1 MAAEAAHLNSKDVPT
16 SLYQYEEIGN
26 VHLELTHR
34 CNAAC
39 PMCAR
44 NLSGGIT
51 NPNLPLVELSLS
63 DIERIFTPSFI
74 RKLEQIYACGNYGDP
89 IIARDCLPIFQYFR
103 ERNPDLYLGLHTN
116 GSARRPSWW
125 QKLAEILKDGP
136 HYVRFGLDGLEDT
149 NHIYR
154 RGTNWKVIMRNVQ
167 AFIDAGGRAEW
178 DYLVFRHN
186 EHQVEAARELAGE
199 MGFAK
204 FYVRKTGR
212 FLKPGQLQTSDRFDV
227 RNRAGEV
234 EYWLEL
240 PRNEEYLNPAYDDL
254 TPVAE
259 KYGDYDSYLDQS
271 SIQCKAA
278 MGKQKLY
285 ISAQGLALPCCWLG
299 EVFSE
304 IHNPARRQFVDL
316 VNANG
321 GKQMLDTNRHD
332 RETIVNGPLFQR
344 QIPESWQLESIASG
358 KLAICAR
365 NCGLEYD
372 ALGKQ
377 RS

>member
-1 MAAEAAHLNSKDVPT
+1 MTTEAGHLNPDRVPS
-16 SLYQYEEIGN
+16 SLYYYDEIGN

-44 NLSGGIT
+44 NLSGGAT

-63 DIERIFTPSFI
+63 DIKRIFTPAFL
-74 RKLEQIYACGNYGDP
+74 RQLKQIYACGNYGDP
-89 IIARDCLPIFQYFR
+89 IVARDCLPIFQYFR
-103 ERNPDLYLGLHTN
+103 ESNPDLYLCLHTN
-116 GSARRPSWW
+116 GSARRTVWW
-125 QKLAEILKDGP
+125 QELAEILKDSP

-154 RGTNWKVIMRNVQ
+154 RGTNWKVIMRNVR
-167 AFIDAGGRAEW
+167 AFIDSGGRAEW

-186 EHQVEAARELAGE
+186 EHQVEEARELANE

-212 FLKPGQLQTSDRFDV
+212 FLKPDQLQTSDRFAV
-227 RNRAGEV
+227 RNRAGEF
-234 EYWLEL
+234 EYWLEQ
-240 PRNEEYLNPAYDDL
+240 PRNKEYLNPAYDDL
-254 TPVAE
+254 TYLAE
-259 KYGDYDSYLDQS
+259 KYGDYDSYLDQAC
-271 SIQCKAA
+271 IQCKAA
-278 MGKQKLY
+278 MGKRKLY

-304 IHNPARRQFVDL
+304 KHNAARRQFIDL

-321 GKQMLDTNRHD
+321 GKQMLDTRHHD
-332 RETIVNGPLFQR
+332 LATIVNGPLFQKHV
-344 QIPESWQLESIASG
+344 PDSWQLDSIASG
-358 KLAICAR
+358 KLTICAR
-365 NCGLEYD
+365 TCGQEYD